1 MDDVAIIRNQANIG
15 APISPQEMERRA
27 KRRFQNPRPE
37 RRGAWWTMRVWRD
50 EFIDGKHVRKQQ
62 RVRLAA
68 ATVSEREVKKI
79 ATEHL
84 RPLNQGLESLGSA
97 TNFEHYIETIYKPVV
112 KPLMATTSFDR
123 TRGVLDNYLIP
134 ALGELEK
141 SANISCDLAE
151 NGWRRREGCAG
162 TNAAL
167 AFEYDSGHLPA
178 VRAGKPAACCRS
190 TQPFSE
196 LNCDRV

>member
-1 MDDVAIIRNQANIG
+1 MMRLGMDLVKQYKLGDPAGRREENVRQPHALLVPAFLICYSTGTKGARDGKTRPPKLLKPPMDGVAIIRNQANIG
-15 APISPQEMERRA
+15 APISPQEMERMA

-97 TNFEHYIETIYKPVV
+97 TNFEHYIETIYKPIRCHNQ
-112 KPLMATTSFDR
+112 PERHRQHGPGGA
-123 TRGVLDNYLIP
+123 
-134 ALGELEK
+134 
-141 SANISCDLAE
+141 CD
-151 NGWRRREGCAG
+151 
-162 TNAAL
+162 
-167 AFEYDSGHLPA
+167 S
-178 VRAGKPAACCRS
+178 
-190 TQPFSE
+190 
-196 LNCDRV
+196 

>member
-1 MDDVAIIRNQANIG
+1 M
-15 APISPQEMERRA
+15 A

-50 EFIDGKHVRKQQ
+50 VFIDGKHVRKQQ

-112 KPLMATTSFDR
+112 KLLMATTSFD
-123 TRGVLDNYLIP
+123 
-134 ALGELEK
+134 
-141 SANISCDLAE
+141 
-151 NGWRRREGCAG
+151 
-162 TNAAL
+162 
-167 AFEYDSGHLPA
+167 
-178 VRAGKPAACCRS
+178 
-190 TQPFSE
+190 
-196 LNCDRV
+196 